1 MAPDFEPAERSLI
14 LLKPDAIQRGLVGE
28 ILSRLEA
35 RGLKFVAMRMMHVSE
50 DLARRHY
57 AEHNGKPFFDGLV
70 TYITSSPIIALVVE
84 GGNAVQV
91 ARTTIGA
98 TNPLDASPGSIR
110 GDLAVAI
117 GRNLVHGSDSA
128 ASATREID
136 LFFQPGEIAS
146 YPRGVDTWVTES

>member
-35 RGLKFVAMRMMHVSE
+35 RGLKFVAMRMMHVSQ
-50 DLARRHY
+50 DLARQHY

-70 TYITSSPIIALVVE
+70 TYITSSPTIAMVVE
-84 GGNAVQV
+84 GENVVQV

-110 GDLAVAI
+110 GDLAVAV
-117 GRNLVHGSDSA
+117 GRNLVHGSDSP
-128 ASATREID
+128 ASAAREID
-136 LFFQPGEIAS
+136 LFFQPGEIVS
-146 YPRGVDTWVTES
+146 YPRGADTWVTES